1 MVEASNVVRRNHTG
15 SHQLS
20 AADGRTNMSPSA
32 LKNKGSQG
40 LPSMNNMGGGSI
52 SMKEVFVDKR
62 FTDAARM
69 EQNR

>member
-1 MVEASNVVRRNHTG
+1 MVESTNMSRRNHTG

-20 AADGRTNMSPSA
+20 AADARTNMSPSA
-32 LKNKGSQG
+32 LKN
-40 LPSMNNMGGGSI
+40 MGGAI